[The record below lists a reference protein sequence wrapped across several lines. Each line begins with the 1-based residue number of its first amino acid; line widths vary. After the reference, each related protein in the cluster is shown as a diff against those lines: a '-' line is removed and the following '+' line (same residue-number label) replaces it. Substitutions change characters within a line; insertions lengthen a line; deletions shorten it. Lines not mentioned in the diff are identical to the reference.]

1 MIELLYHAMSTL
13 FAPPAPGFPAR
24 VSKEVCYNRLMDKTV
39 KSGSNTSTAR
49 KLDELPQKIGK
60 TKTVKSV
67 FRTSQILQCL
77 AGNISSIKDIAEQ
90 CGLSTTTVHRI
101 LQSLEESEL
110 ACQDPIE
117 NKYHLGPLFTQLL
130 LTQVNVHRYL
140 IDHANEEINRL
151 AHLFGE
157 AVALD
162 AQVGMQIV
170 TLEYIPSKFNYGI
183 TTPIKL
189 PDYSSISQALLSQH
203 SDDEI
208 ETILRHTELSP
219 GNPVLDKEKLKKQLK
234 INQLQGYTVY
244 REDPN
249 GITGISAPI
258 NNYVCPAAISVI
270 APEIRMCSIISG
282 VTEELKASAARI
294 SDRMKNRPNYRV

>member
-1 MIELLYHAMSTL
+1 
-13 FAPPAPGFPAR
+13 
-24 VSKEVCYNRLMDKTV
+24 MDKTV

-189 PDYSSISQALLSQH
+189 PVYSSISQALLSQH

-294 SDRMKNRPNYRV
+294 SDSMKNRPNYRV

>member
-1 MIELLYHAMSTL
+1 MN
-13 FAPPAPGFPAR
+13 
-24 VSKEVCYNRLMDKTV
+24 KKV
-39 KSGSNTSTAR
+39 KIGSNTSTAK
-49 KLDELPQKIGK
+49 KLNELPQKIGK
-60 TKTVKSV
+60 TKAVKSV

-77 AGNISSIKDIAEQ
+77 AGNIGSIKEIAEH
-90 CGLSTTTVHRI
+90 CSLSTTTVHRI

-110 ACQDPIE
+110 ACQDPFE

-151 AHLFGE
+151 ARIFGE

-162 AQVGMQIV
+162 VEVGIQIV

-189 PDYSSISQALLSQH
+189 PIYSSISQAILSQH
-203 SDDEI
+203 SEDEI
-208 ETILRHTELSP
+208 ETILNRADLSQ
-219 GNPVLDKEKLKKQLK
+219 GNPVLNKENLKKQMEM
-234 INQLQGYTVY
+234 NQLQGYTVY

-249 GITGISAPI
+249 GITGISTPI
-258 NNYVCPAAISVI
+258 KNYVCPSAISVI
-270 APEIRMCSIISG
+270 APEMRMGSIISA
-282 VTEELKASAARI
+282 VIQELKASADRI
-294 SDRMKNRPNYRV
+294 SDSMKNRSNYRV